1 MKSPSPIRSLP
12 TRLRPMKPI
21 KSSSPMTRN
30 KETPMVVPNNKPLKE
45 RIKEA
50 LRKLRPRK
58 EIPKDPPKQ
67 W

>member
-1 MKSPSPIRSLP
+1 
-12 TRLRPMKPI
+12 
-21 KSSSPMTRN
+21 
-30 KETPMVVPNNKPLKE
+30 MVVPNNKPLKE